1 LPLLKLSPFVDLL
14 QMVVDRIHLHAEQLS
29 YLLLGKPEGLFLLE
43 DLDMNFTLRGA
54 VEDDVRGVHENE

>member
-1 LPLLKLSPFVDLL
+1 
-14 QMVVDRIHLHAEQLS
+14 MVVDRIHLHAEQLS